1 MSIWE
6 KSNWRSKPRVQMPD
20 YTNQQVLNSVEK
32 QLASYPPL
40 VFAGEARNLK
50 SKLASAAKGEAFLLQ
65 GGDCA
70 ESFEQFSA
78 DSIRDTFQSYAS
90 DGNGTHFW
98 SKSSSGK
105 SRTHGRSVCKTP
117 VSCY

>member
-40 VFAGEARNLK
+40 VFAGESRNLK
-50 SKLASAAKGEAFLLQ
+50 HLHVLHYLRHLRVF
-65 GGDCA
+65 
-70 ESFEQFSA
+70 
-78 DSIRDTFQSYAS
+78 
-90 DGNGTHFW
+90 
-98 SKSSSGK
+98 
-105 SRTHGRSVCKTP
+105 
-117 VSCY
+117 

>member
-1 MSIWE
+1 
-6 KSNWRSKPRVQMPD
+6 MPD

-78 DSIRDTFQSYAS
+78 DSIRDTFKVMLQMAMVLTFGAKVPS
-90 DGNGTHFW
+90 
-98 SKSSSGK
+98 
-105 SRTHGRSVCKTP
+105 
-117 VSCY
+117 